1 MRAVAHLA
9 SGCCCPTLTTRYLRA
24 FAARSNFRPPRN
36 RNRGFGGSAG
46 SMGKSRSSKSN
57 GLKVRSIGE
66 LTEITIGRE
75 LAGRDLDGVV
85 GGVDL
90 TGMAIEAAVSLVVV
104 LVANDTQADLRS
116 MLGDVDRR
124 NHKTALR

>member
-1 MRAVAHLA
+1 
-9 SGCCCPTLTTRYLRA
+9 
-24 FAARSNFRPPRN
+24 
-36 RNRGFGGSAG
+36 
-46 SMGKSRSSKSN
+46 MGKSRSSKSN

-124 NHKTALR
+124 NHKTALRIC